1 MSSRVDDDDNDAN
14 VTIAERAPNDIKG
27 NAISSIFFK
36 KTSGPSSASFS
47 FIFVFSNK
55 HYNSHNE

>member
-27 NAISSIFFK
+27 NAISSIFF
-36 KTSGPSSASFS
+36 
-47 FIFVFSNK
+47 
-55 HYNSHNE
+55 